1 MPASRRAAPRPTS
14 RARRAAA
21 KDVRALTEQLAQTL
35 YDWGF
40 PRMPA
45 RVLMALTTA
54 EGGRL
59 SAAQLAEQLDASAA
73 AISGAVRYL
82 EHLDLVRRSRE
93 PGTRHDVFALL
104 DDAWYAAS
112 IVKTRMFGEFA
123 ALAART
129 AGAVDGRGDGDGAAA
144 ERLRD
149 MAAYFE
155 FMGVEVEDLLERWNR
170 RRTRARR

>member
-1 MPASRRAAPRPTS
+1 VRR
-14 RARRAAA
+14 
-21 KDVRALTEQLAQTL
+21 LTEDLSQML

-54 EGGRL
+54 EHGRL
-59 SAAQLAEQLDASAA
+59 SAAQLGEQLDASAA

-93 PGTRHDVFALL
+93 PGTRHDQFSLL

-112 IVKTRMFGEFA
+112 IVKSRMFGEFS
-123 ALAART
+123 ALADRT
-129 AGAVDGRGDGDGAAA
+129 AGAVDARGDADGAAA
-144 ERLRD
+144 ARLRD
-149 MAAYFE
+149 MAGYFE
-155 FMGVEVEDLLERWNR
+155 FMGGEVEQLLERWNR
-170 RRTRARR
+170 RRVRAARTVGRGRGRPG